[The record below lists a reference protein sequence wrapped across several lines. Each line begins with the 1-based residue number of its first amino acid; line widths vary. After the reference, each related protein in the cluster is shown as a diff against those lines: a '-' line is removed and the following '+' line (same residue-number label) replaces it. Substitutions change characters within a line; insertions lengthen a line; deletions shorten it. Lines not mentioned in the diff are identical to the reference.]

1 MYHRFDLAKISVADF
16 VVRTGYQMGKTPL
29 LPIFAASLGAEAA
42 LLGLIVSVSTL
53 TGMVLKP
60 TVGVLSDRWGRR
72 GWLLV
77 GILFFAGTP
86 FLYRFVQ
93 TQEELLALRLLHG
106 LATAIFGPVSLA
118 FVAEQCGSGRGER
131 LGWFGMARSGGY
143 VLGPALGGWLLL
155 SMEPGLVFTAIGLL
169 SCVALIPTLFLHEPA
184 SRDWASRASV
194 RQQMAAAVRS
204 GSKAAGVWL
213 AGVLELCVFLAL
225 YAAKAFLP
233 LFALSQGISV
243 VLVGLFFSV
252 QEIVHLSLKPLGGL
266 IGDRV
271 GHLLCIAMGMG
282 LLGLC
287 LPLLGVVGSPP
298 SLMAVAVLVGAGQAL
313 IFPNTL
319 ALVSEQVDQHHI
331 GAGMGAVG
339 TMRNVGKVAGPI
351 LGGALLA
358 VVEFESMLW
367 AVAAFPLAAA
377 AALGVYR
384 CRNRGAGARPA
395 RFEQLAG

>member
-1 MYHRFDLAKISVADF
+1 MYRKLDIAKISVADF

-29 LPIFAASLGAEAA
+29 LPIFAAGLGAEAE
-42 LLGLIVSVSTL
+42 LLGLIVSVSTV

-60 TVGVLSDRWGRR
+60 TFGVLSDRWGRR

-93 TQEELLALRLLHG
+93 TQEELLALRLVHG

-118 FVAEQCGSGRGER
+118 FVAEQCRSGRGER

-143 VLGPALGGWLLL
+143 ILGPALGGWLLL
-155 SMEPGLVFTAIGLL
+155 TLEPHVVFTAIGLL
-169 SCVALIPTLFLHEPA
+169 SCVALIPTLFLHEPTA
-184 SRDWASRASV
+184 RDWASRASV
-194 RQQMAAAVRS
+194 RQQMAAAIRS
-204 GSKAAGVWL
+204 GSKATSVWL
-213 AGVLELCVFLAL
+213 AGVLELGVFLAL

-252 QEIVHLSLKPLGGL
+252 QEIAHLSLKPLGGR
-266 IGDRV
+266 IGDRM

-282 LLGLC
+282 LMGIC
-287 LPLLGVVGSPP
+287 LPLLGVAASPS
-298 SLMAVAVLVGAGQAL
+298 SLMAVAVLVGAAQAV

-319 ALVSEQVDQHHI
+319 ALVSEEVDQRHV

-339 TMRNVGKVAGPI
+339 TLRNAGKVAGPI
-351 LGGALLA
+351 LGGVLLA

-377 AALGVYR
+377 IALGVSH
-384 CRNRGAGARPA
+384 CRNRRAGAASA

>member
-60 TVGVLSDRWGRR
+60 TVGVLSDRWGRC

-184 SRDWASRASV
+184 SRAR
-194 RQQMAAAVRS
+194 RQYR
-204 GSKAAGVWL
+204 L
-213 AGVLELCVFLAL
+213 VLGRFLKLQDICGKEL
-225 YAAKAFLP
+225 K
-233 LFALSQGISV
+233 
-243 VLVGLFFSV
+243 
-252 QEIVHLSLKPLGGL
+252 
-266 IGDRV
+266 R
-271 GHLLCIAMGMG
+271 
-282 LLGLC
+282 
-287 LPLLGVVGSPP
+287 
-298 SLMAVAVLVGAGQAL
+298 AVLVAFKGAEGIYRYIVTMDLPSSMYTNRLDPPRSRSVRDRTEMAAFNR
-313 IFPNTL
+313 IESKR
-319 ALVSEQVDQHHI
+319 LVVEDPHRWDH
-331 GAGMGAVG
+331 
-339 TMRNVGKVAGPI
+339 I
-351 LGGALLA
+351 LGC
-358 VVEFESMLW
+358 VE
-367 AVAAFPLAAA
+367 AI
-377 AALGVYR
+377 R
-384 CRNRGAGARPA
+384 R
-395 RFEQLAG
+395 